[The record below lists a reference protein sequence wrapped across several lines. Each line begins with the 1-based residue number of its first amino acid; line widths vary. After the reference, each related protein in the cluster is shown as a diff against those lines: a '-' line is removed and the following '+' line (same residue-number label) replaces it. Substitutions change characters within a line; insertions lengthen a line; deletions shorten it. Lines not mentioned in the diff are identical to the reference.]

1 MLGILLG
8 TLFPLLFLSVPIAV
22 CLALCTVATFL
33 VFFPGTPVDMMLAQ
47 SIVASIDSFALM
59 AIPYF
64 MLVGSLMEST
74 GLAEKLINVAKYITG
89 DTYGGLASA
98 GVVACMFFAAI
109 SGSGPA
115 TAAAIG
121 ALMIPAL
128 LKQGYSREYSG
139 ALIAGA
145 SIIGPVIPPSI
156 LMIMYGV
163 AVGVSVSTM
172 FLAGFFPGIMM
183 GLALIIYNY
192 FYSRKRGYRGVKRSE
207 LGGNPV
213 KIFIEAIPAML
224 MPVIVLGGIYTG
236 IFTPTESSVIGVVY
250 SLLVGKF
257 VYHKLNWSNYKK
269 ALVEAAI
276 TTATI
281 MLLQGGAQ
289 TFGRLLTMGKIPQ
302 QIIEM
307 MHTITSNPVI
317 IMLIVNVAFL
327 IAGMFIDGNSIVIL
341 FAPLFTPLI
350 VSAGYDIIHF
360 GIIMVINCSIGMLTP
375 PLGGNLFIG
384 QRIAGCS
391 FEGILKEE
399 IPILLVHIVVLVL
412 LILFPDI
419 TLFLPKAF
427 GLIK

>member
-1 MLGILLG
+1 MLGVLLG
-8 TLFPLLFLSVPIAV
+8 TLFPLLFLTVPIAV
-22 CLALCTVATFL
+22 CLALCTAACFF
-33 VFFPGTPVDMMLAQ
+33 VFYPGTPVDLMLAQ
-47 SIVASIDSFALM
+47 SMVASLDSFALM

-64 MLVGSLMEST
+64 MLVGTLMEST
-74 GLAEKLINVAKYITG
+74 GLAEKLINLAKYITG
-89 DTYGGLASA
+89 DSHGGLAGA
-98 GVVACMFFAAI
+98 GIVACMFFAAI

-128 LKQGYSREYSG
+128 LEQGYSREYSG
-139 ALIAGA
+139 AIIAGS

-172 FLAGFFPGIMM
+172 FLAGFIPGIFM
-183 GLALIIYNY
+183 GLALILYNY
-192 FYSRKRGYRGVKRSE
+192 VYSRKKGFRGVKRSE
-207 LGGNPV
+207 LGGT
-213 KIFIEAIPAML
+213 FIKVFLDAIPAMF
-224 MPVIVLGGIYTG
+224 MPIIVLGGIYTG

-250 SLLVGKF
+250 TLLVGKF
-257 VYHKLNWSNYKK
+257 IYRKLDWSNYKK
-269 ALVEAAI
+269 AVIDAAI
-276 TTATI
+276 TTGTI
-281 MLLQGGAQ
+281 MLLQGGAN
-289 TFGRLLTMGKIPQ
+289 TFGKLLTMGRIPQ
-302 QIIEM
+302 QIIDIM
-307 MHTITSNPVI
+307 NAVTQNPVI
-317 IMLIVNVAFL
+317 IMLIVNFIFL

-350 VSAGYDIIHF
+350 VAAGYNIIHF

-399 IPILLVHIVVLVL
+399 IPILIVHIVVLVL
-412 LILFPDI
+412 LILIPDL
-419 TLFLPKAF
+419 TLFIPRLF
-427 GLIK
+427 GMLR